1 MTNKTILSSIL
12 LSGLFFCTTSSGAL
26 HAAATEDAVV
36 NTEKPDNHN
45 RTPEEK
51 QAHKE
56 KRRAE
61 MKGMTPEEKQAHK
74 EKRRAHKEKRR
85 AHKAANHKS

>member
-56 KRRAE
+56 KRRA
-61 MKGMTPEEKQAHK
+61 
-74 EKRRAHKEKRR
+74 HKEKRR

>member
-1 MTNKTILSSIL
+1 MYIMKNKTILSSIL
-12 LSGLFFCTTSSGAL
+12 LSGLFFCTTSRCAL

-45 RTPEEK
+45 MTPEAKQAHKEEK

-56 KRRAE
+56 ERRA
-61 MKGMTPEEKQAHK
+61 
-74 EKRRAHKEKRR
+74 R
-85 AHKAANHKS
+85 KAAHHKS